1 LFELFFVK
9 SYLWPKKK
17 QLSVAL
23 IGLLSLFVISTV
35 VWLLLLFLSITEGI
49 EKTWLSKLTSL
60 NAPIRIT
67 PTETYYN
74 SYYYQIDSISRAS
87 NYSLKTIREKLS
99 AQKTDPYDSSTDEE
113 IPSYWPLKEIDE
125 LDPIKK
131 IFSSLHSLSFKF
143 SDLTAE
149 DYEVAGALM
158 RLELIRPHT
167 RNFQSFLSQV
177 SYIAT
182 YPSAPSHLEDLI
194 QKPTLRDLK
203 HLIYLSSLYEETNLL
218 ERILAN
224 VTCASKNAP
233 TIENIL
239 TEEIS
244 FKTEC
249 DSPPTLSP
257 PWAYFVEKKLQLPE
271 NGIILPRQ
279 FRDSDVLLGD
289 RGFFSYQAT
298 TLLSSQEQRLPVH
311 VVGFYDPGVISI
323 GARFILSDP
332 SLVHTMNVN
341 CQTTAIDPL
350 LTNGIQVWFKDY
362 KKTDRVREILSKEF
376 EKEGISQYFDIVP
389 YYEYEFAKELIGQFQ
404 SDRYLFML
412 VGVLILTVACSNIIS
427 LLLLLVNDKK
437 HEIGILLSL
446 GATKKSIAFI
456 FGGIGV
462 TVGFISSLIGVL
474 LAYFTLSHIDLFVNL
489 LSTIEGRDAFNPLF
503 YGDSLPNVMSLKALL
518 FVLVASPLLSF
529 FAGLIPAIKACKL
542 KPSAILR
549 SE

>member
-1 LFELFFVK
+1 
-9 SYLWPKKK
+9 LWPKKK

-244 FKTEC
+244 FKTEF

>member
-1 LFELFFVK
+1 
-9 SYLWPKKK
+9 
-17 QLSVAL
+17 
-23 IGLLSLFVISTV
+23 
-35 VWLLLLFLSITEGI
+35 
-49 EKTWLSKLTSL
+49 
-60 NAPIRIT
+60 
-67 PTETYYN
+67 
-74 SYYYQIDSISRAS
+74 
-87 NYSLKTIREKLS
+87 
-99 AQKTDPYDSSTDEE
+99 
-113 IPSYWPLKEIDE
+113 
-125 LDPIKK
+125 
-131 IFSSLHSLSFKF
+131 
-143 SDLTAE
+143 
-149 DYEVAGALM
+149 
-158 RLELIRPHT
+158 
-167 RNFQSFLSQV
+167 
-177 SYIAT
+177 
-182 YPSAPSHLEDLI
+182 
-194 QKPTLRDLK
+194 
-203 HLIYLSSLYEETNLL
+203 
-218 ERILAN
+218 
-224 VTCASKNAP
+224 
-233 TIENIL
+233 
-239 TEEIS
+239 
-244 FKTEC
+244 
-249 DSPPTLSP
+249 
-257 PWAYFVEKKLQLPE
+257 
-271 NGIILPRQ
+271 
-279 FRDSDVLLGD
+279 
-289 RGFFSYQAT
+289 
-298 TLLSSQEQRLPVH
+298 
-311 VVGFYDPGVISI
+311 
-323 GARFILSDP
+323 
-332 SLVHTMNVN
+332 MNVN

>member
-244 FKTEC
+244 FKTEF